1 MKPTP
6 LPNPLATLVVPDDFH
21 PSSFVRLERCPVSVL
36 GLLGADERGLLV
48 PHPTAFL
55 GLIIHHARH
64 QLTEGRWGT
73 AQDPQQAASVILAGA
88 VDEAKTAL
96 RSNQATEGL
105 VPLRESVGRRAWKTR
120 TREFERWAAGVADPG
135 TDEPPRRL
143 SFDPWSTSPA
153 SAESDQA
160 TTGAEQVLSNRA
172 LRLRG
177 RPDWTAHV
185 DERLVEVVDFK
196 SGRIM
201 DAEGRLLDE
210 HVVQVR
216 LYALMLEGAFPD
228 AEVRPYI
235 ERVERVEVPWGNL
248 ERTRMM
254 ARLEEASTRLP
265 AGVRLKAK
273 EVAQPGLHCS
283 GCRLRPMCPAYLSA
297 APSLWPDERGSPRPL
312 PLDVWGDVTSV
323 EPQGDCV
330 GVRLADA
337 AGRRVRIDGVDRRHG
352 VAAVKRGERA
362 WFFDL
367 ESSEDMSQHGA
378 LVQPRNFHEHPPGPR
393 WRPARR
399 TRVFGQP

>member
-21 PSSFVRLERCPVSVL
+21 PSSFVRLEQCPVSVL
-36 GLLGADERGLLV
+36 GLLGVDERGLLV
-48 PHPTAFL
+48 PQPTAFL

-73 AQDPQQAASVILAGA
+73 AHDPQQAASEILAGA
-88 VDEAKTAL
+88 VDEAEAAL
-96 RSNQATEGL
+96 SSNQATERL

-120 TREFERWAAGVADPG
+120 TQEFLRWASGAANPG
-135 TDEPPRRL
+135 KAEPPRRL
-143 SFDPWSTSPA
+143 SFDPESASHAST
-153 SAESDQA
+153 ESDQA
-160 TTGAEQVLSNRA
+160 TTGAERLLSNRG

-185 DERLVEVVDFK
+185 DEAVVEVVDFK

-201 DAEGRLLDE
+201 DADGRPLDE

-216 LYALMLEGAFPD
+216 LYALMLEAAFPD

-235 ERVERVEVPWGNL
+235 ERVERVEVPWGDL

-254 ARLEEASTRLP
+254 ARLEETSTRLP
-265 AGVRLKAK
+265 AGVRLGAK
-273 EVAQPGLHCS
+273 EVAQPGLHCH

-297 APSLWPDERGSPRPL
+297 APSWWPDERGNPRPL

-323 EPQGDCV
+323 EPQGDRLA
-330 GVRLADA
+330 VRLADA
-337 AGRRVRIDGVDRRHG
+337 AGRRVRIDGVERRHG
-352 VAAVKRGERA
+352 VAEVKPGERA
-362 WFFDL
+362 WFYDL
-367 ESSEDMSQHGA
+367 ESSEDLSQHGA

-399 TRVFGQP
+399 TRFFCQP